1 MKIFSL
7 FFILLF
13 SIVGFSQNPIEKDS
27 VQKELL
33 FFSNNSCGKCKVAK
47 KYFDEHKMPYQNL
60 TIKQNRPLMYEFIH
74 QKTKGRNI
82 GISYP
87 VLVYGDSI
95 YFNMKNL
102 NAVLSEIEKMMN
114 IDGKILENNL
124 NKGGEKQ

>member
-1 MKIFSL
+1 MKLMNLIFVLLLSL
-7 FFILLF
+7 A
-13 SIVGFSQNPIEKDS
+13 GFSQNPIEKDS

-33 FFSNNSCGKCKVAK
+33 FFSNSSCGKCKVAK

-60 TIKQNRPLMYEFIH
+60 AIKQNRPLMYEFIH
-74 QKTKGRNI
+74 QKTNGRNI

-95 YFNMKNL
+95 YFNMKNI
-102 NAVLSEIEKMMN
+102 NATLIEIEKMM
-114 IDGKILENNL
+114 IKDGNILENNH